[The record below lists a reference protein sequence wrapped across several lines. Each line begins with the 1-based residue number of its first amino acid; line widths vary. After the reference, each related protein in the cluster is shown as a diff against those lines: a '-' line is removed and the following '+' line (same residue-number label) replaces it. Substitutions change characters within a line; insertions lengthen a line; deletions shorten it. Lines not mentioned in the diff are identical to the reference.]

1 MYYEKDVPCPERKE
15 AVFET
20 IKQTLLPL
28 SFRII
33 QENDTVLELKSSG
46 SLWISG
52 QNPLMGISDIT
63 VHINSQNMKV
73 VANLGGLTKAIWYLV
88 IFLLFMVIF
97 FIVVFGATFGFS
109 QKTLRMCLAPFSVWP
124 ILTPIMYFFMKSRT
138 YKALDIMLGN
148 AAGRDV

>member
-1 MYYEKDVPCPERKE
+1 MHYEKDVPCPERKE

-28 SFRII
+28 NFQII
-33 QENDTVLELKSSG
+33 RENDTILELKSSG

-52 QNPLMGISDIT
+52 QNPLMGISEIT
-63 VHINSQNMKV
+63 ANIDSQNMKV
-73 VANLGGLTKAIWYLV
+73 VANLGGLEKAIWYLI

-97 FIVVFGATFGFS
+97 FIVVFGVTFGFS
-109 QKTLRMCLAPFSVWP
+109 KKTLLLCLGPFSAWP

-138 YKALDIMLGN
+138 FRAIDIMLSN
-148 AAGRDV
+148 AVGRDV